1 MRLFS
6 LHPFNLAVI
15 VEQLAPRQSP
25 DSGRI
30 KAHHKPDLLH
40 RTRGDETEL
49 PDPGYWIAYDH
60 FMVELEARARRR
72 EYIYRLIAEG
82 WRALE
87 QRVRDAF
94 SARRALRR
102 AN

>member
-1 MRLFS
+1 MSLFS
-6 LHPFNLAVI
+6 LHPVNLAVI
-15 VEQLAPRQSP
+15 AEQLAPHPSP
-25 DSGRI
+25 ANGRI
-30 KAHHKPDLLH
+30 KAHHNPDLLH
-40 RTRGDETEL
+40 CTPSDETEL
-49 PDPGYWIAYDH
+49 PDPRYWIAYDH
-60 FMVELEARARRR
+60 FMVELEARAMRRQ
-72 EYIYRLIAEG
+72 YVYALIAKG

>member
-1 MRLFS
+1 MRFVS
-6 LHPFNLAVI
+6 LHPFNFAAI
-15 VEQLAPRQSP
+15 IEPLAPHQSP
-25 DSGRI
+25 DRDPI
-30 KAHHKPDLLH
+30 KAHHNPDLLH
-40 RTRGDETEL
+40 RTLNDETEL
-49 PDPGYWIAYDH
+49 PDPRYWIAYDH

-72 EYIYRLIAEG
+72 EYIYGLVAEG

-102 AN
+102 AS